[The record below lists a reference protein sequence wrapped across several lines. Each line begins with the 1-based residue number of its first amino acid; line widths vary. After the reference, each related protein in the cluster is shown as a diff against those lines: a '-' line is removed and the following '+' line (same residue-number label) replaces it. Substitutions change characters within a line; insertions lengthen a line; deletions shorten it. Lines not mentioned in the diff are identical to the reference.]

1 MSHILQ
7 MLEWK
12 VKSMYVSFVHFSK
25 TIDLE
30 IKLCILD
37 VILFTMTWSVYFI
50 GQSSFCILTYLLA
63 EGVVSNPSRYWT
75 ENVLD
80 VSGFILFLTQHNVIN
95 QKQQNAILTY
105 KKINIENIWH

>member
-1 MSHILQ
+1 
-7 MLEWK
+7 
-12 VKSMYVSFVHFSK
+12 
-25 TIDLE
+25 
-30 IKLCILD
+30 
-37 VILFTMTWSVYFI
+37 MTWSMYFI

-75 ENVLD
+75 ENVLN

-105 KKINIENIWH
+105 KIIKRDNYHDIFIFARQINIENIWH